1 MLTPHPCPHAQAF
14 GHAPPGFLTPRRPFY
29 PIQLGA
35 NGLWEVRK
43 SLNGEPS
50 VGWLVGLIIV
60 LIVLSAFFSGTETA
74 LMSLNRYRLRHQ
86 ARAGIRSAR
95 LAEWL
100 LQRPDRL
107 IGLIL
112 LGNTAVN
119 NAAAALVTILALQYG
134 GERAALVG
142 TIILT
147 LIVLI
152 FAEVAPKTIGA
163 LHPARVALPAALIY
177 YPLLKITYPVVW
189 VLNLFANGL
198 LRLVGVR
205 ADQIASHSLSAEEL
219 RTVVAEAG
227 VMVPRRHR
235 DMLLSILDLDAV
247 TVDDIMVP
255 RQEIVGLDLD
265 KTWEENLVV
274 IQTSRHDRLPVYRGD
289 VDNIVGVARIR
300 ELLAELVRGELTQAL
315 LLERIREPYFT
326 PENTPLNKQLLNF
339 QQHRRRSAF
348 VVDEYGDVQGLI
360 TTQDIINEL
369 VRELDTD
376 ATAVNL
382 GVTKE
387 SDRSY
392 VVDASAN
399 IRQLN
404 RVMNWNLPTDGPKT
418 LNGLI
423 VEQLET
429 IPESGTGVTVA
440 NYPIEILD
448 SGEHGI
454 KRVRV
459 YAPGSPPPPKVAA

>member
-1 MLTPHPCPHAQAF
+1 M
-14 GHAPPGFLTPRRPFY
+14 
-29 PIQLGA
+29 
-35 NGLWEVRK
+35 
-43 SLNGEPS
+43 NGEAP

-60 LIVLSAFFSGTETA
+60 LIALSAFFSSTETA

-86 ARAGIRSAR
+86 ARAGHRGAR

-119 NAAAALVTILALQYG
+119 IAAASLATILALRVG
-134 GERAALVG
+134 GEGAILAG
-142 TIILT
+142 TIMLT
-147 LIVLI
+147 VVMLI
-152 FAEVAPKTIGA
+152 FGEVAPKTIAA
-163 LHPARVALPAALIY
+163 LNPARIALPAALIY

-235 DMLLSILDLDAV
+235 EMLLSILDLDAI

-255 RQEIVGLDLD
+255 RQEIAGLDLD
-265 KTWEENLVV
+265 RTWDENLAV

-300 ELLAELVRGELTQAL
+300 DMLAELVRGELTQAL
-315 LLERIREPYFT
+315 LLERIREPYFV
-326 PENTPLNKQLLNF
+326 PEGTPLNKQLLNF
-339 QQHRRRSAF
+339 QQHKRRSAF

-360 TTQDIINEL
+360 TTQDIVNEL
-369 VRELDTD
+369 VRELDQD
-376 ATAVNL
+376 ATAVHL

-399 IRQLN
+399 VRQLN

-440 NYPIEILD
+440 DYPIEILD

-459 YAPGSPPPPKVAA
+459 YAPGSTPPKVAA

>member
-1 MLTPHPCPHAQAF
+1 LSDQA
-14 GHAPPGFLTPRRPFY
+14 PT
-29 PIQLGA
+29 
-35 NGLWEVRK
+35 GL
-43 SLNGEPS
+43 
-50 VGWLVGLIIV
+50 LVALIAV
-60 LIVLSAFFSGTETA
+60 LLVLSAFFSATETA

-86 ARAGIRSAR
+86 ARSGYRGAR
-95 LAEWL
+95 IAEWL

-119 NAAAALVTILALQYG
+119 IAAATIVTVLAQRFG
-134 GERAALVG
+134 GQGTVLAATFV
-142 TIILT
+142 LT
-147 LIVLI
+147 VVVLI
-152 FAEVAPKTIGA
+152 FCEVAPKTIAA
-163 LHPARVALPAALIY
+163 LNPARIALPAAVIY
-177 YPLLKITYPVVW
+177 YPLLKLTYPIVW

-198 LRLVGVR
+198 LRLLGVR
-205 ADQIASHSLSAEEL
+205 PDQIASHSLSAEEL

-227 VMVPRRHR
+227 VMVPRRHQR
-235 DMLLSILDLDAV
+235 MLLSILDLDAI

-265 KTWEENLVV
+265 RSWEDNLAV
-274 IQTSRHDRLPVYRGD
+274 IQTSPHDRLPVYREYI
-289 VDNIVGVARIR
+289 DNIIGVTRIR
-300 ELLAELVRGELTQAL
+300 DLLPELARGELTQAL
-315 LLERIREPYFT
+315 LLERIREPYFV
-326 PENTPLNKQLLNF
+326 PEGTPLNKQLLNF
-339 QQHRRRSAF
+339 QQHKRRSAF

-360 TTQDIINEL
+360 TTQDIVNEL
-369 VRELDTD
+369 VGELDHD
-376 ATAVNL
+376 SSAVDI

-387 SDRSY
+387 SDLSY

-399 IRQLN
+399 VRRLN

-440 NYPIEILD
+440 DYPIEILD
-448 SGEHGI
+448 TSEHGI

-459 YAPGSPPPPKVAA
+459 FAPGHAPPPKAAA

>member
-1 MLTPHPCPHAQAF
+1 
-14 GHAPPGFLTPRRPFY
+14 
-29 PIQLGA
+29 
-35 NGLWEVRK
+35 
-43 SLNGEPS
+43 LNGEAP

-60 LIVLSAFFSGTETA
+60 LIALSAFFSSTETA

-86 ARAGIRSAR
+86 ARAGHRGAR
-95 LAEWL
+95 LTEWL

-119 NAAAALVTILALQYG
+119 VTAASFATILALRVG
-134 GERAALVG
+134 GERAILAG
-142 TIILT
+142 TVILT
-147 LIVLI
+147 IVMLILG
-152 FAEVAPKTIGA
+152 EVAPKTIAA
-163 LHPARVALPAALIY
+163 LHPARIALPASLIY

-189 VLNLFANGL
+189 LLNLVANGL
-198 LRLVGVR
+198 LRLLGVR

-235 DMLLSILDLDAV
+235 EMLLSILDLDAI

-255 RQEIVGLDLD
+255 RQEIMGLDLD
-265 KTWEENLVV
+265 RTWQENLAV
-274 IQTSRHDRLPVYRGD
+274 IQASRHDRLPVYRAD

-300 ELLAELVRGELTQAL
+300 ELLPELVRGELTQAL
-315 LLERIREPYFT
+315 LLERIREPYFV
-326 PENTPLNKQLLNF
+326 PEGTPLNKQLLNF
-339 QQHRRRSAF
+339 QQHKRRSAF

-360 TTQDIINEL
+360 TTQDIVNEL
-369 VRELDTD
+369 VGELDTD
-376 ATAVNL
+376 ATAVDL

-459 YAPGSPPPPKVAA
+459 YAPGSTPPPKVAA

>member
-1 MLTPHPCPHAQAF
+1 LD
-14 GHAPPGFLTPRRPFY
+14 
-29 PIQLGA
+29 
-35 NGLWEVRK
+35 
-43 SLNGEPS
+43 GEPS
-50 VGWLVGLIIV
+50 IGWLVGLIIV

-86 ARAGIRSAR
+86 ARAGHRGAR
-95 LAEWL
+95 LTEWL
-100 LQRPDRL
+100 LLRPDRL

-119 NAAAALVTILALQYG
+119 NAAAALTTILALRYG
-134 GERAALVG
+134 GERAALVA

-147 LIVLI
+147 VILLI

-163 LHPARVALPAALIY
+163 LNPLRIALPAALIY

-235 DMLLSILDLDAV
+235 EMLLSILDLDAI

-265 KTWEENLVV
+265 RTWEENLAV

-289 VDNIVGVARIR
+289 VDNIIGVARIR
-300 ELLAELVRGELTQAL
+300 ELLPELVRGELTQAQ
-315 LLERIREPYFT
+315 LLESIREPYFV
-326 PENTPLNKQLLNF
+326 PEGTPLNKQLLNF

-360 TTQDIINEL
+360 TTQDIVNEL
-369 VRELDTD
+369 VGELDQD
-376 ATAVNL
+376 ASAVDL

-454 KRVRV
+454 LRVRV
-459 YAPGSPPPPKVAA
+459 YAPGSAPSPKVAA